1 MTAIVQDIV
10 IERNATWHA
19 QLTITENGLV
29 PDLPEDAVLTVDYL
43 LPSGAIHLTSEEGMS
58 PGPHGILF
66 DLETATANID
76 LTDDETA
83 EIPVSEG
90 VWGMYLHLPS
100 NSPPT
105 VLKLFTGNVSVQ

>member
-19 QLTITENGLV
+19 QLVITENGLS
-29 PDLPEDAVLTVDYL
+29 PDLPDDAVLTVDYL
-43 LPSGAIHLTSEEGMS
+43 LPSGAIHLTSEEGLS
-58 PGPHGILF
+58 PGPHGIVF
-66 DLETATANID
+66 DLDTATAQID
-76 LTDDETA
+76 LTDTETGA
-83 EIPVSEG
+83 LPVSDG

-100 NSPPT
+100 NTPPT